1 MKRIL
6 MFVVVVLLAAPYS
19 VQAEDEVADSP
30 PDPVPGATKPVR
42 EQNLDANEWIAV
54 HEQGTANVE
63 VQNDETNPIP
73 VDVQGTVEATIEGG
87 SIEAEITGGEV
98 EVTNEVTVRIADGEV
113 VIVKDGNRTYNH
125 SFWLDDSYGWFGQ
138 SRYTSPA
145 KFTSLVCEAT
155 SDYPD
160 INSSLNVKIYSSVHG
175 AVEYA
180 DFEDMTIFDVCAP
193 FSKGYGDGSLAPTY
207 HYYCKSNSEWNI
219 TASDFQNRY
228 VYAVRGGNI
237 FAPITRIRCML
248 AGVRY
253 DLD

>member
-6 MFVVVVLLAAPYS
+6 MFVVVVLLTTPYS
-19 VQAEDEVADSP
+19 AQAQDEAEGP

-73 VDVQGTVEATIEGG
+73 VDVQGTIEATIEGG

-98 EVTNEVTVRIADGEV
+98 EVTNEVTVRMADGEV
-113 VIVKDGNRTYNH
+113 VMVKDGTRGY
-125 SFWLDDSYGWFGQ
+125 SKAFLLDHDRGWVDSRDY
-138 SRYTSPA
+138 SSPA

-160 INSSLNVKIYSSVHG
+160 INSSLNVKIYTASYG
-175 AVEYA
+175 GYEYE
-180 DFEDMTIFDVCAP
+180 DFRDGIISDVCAP
-193 FSKGYGDGSLAPTY
+193 FTKGYDDGTLAPEY
-207 HYYCKSNSEWNI
+207 HYFCKSNLEWNI
-219 TASDFQNRY
+219 TASNSNLKY
-228 VYAVRGGNI
+228 IYAVRGGNI
-237 FAPITRIRCML
+237 FTPVTKIRCKL